1 VVVTHFIAPVK
12 PPNTWRDTPWHM
24 WQVYRMNGV
33 KRIGLIAARNKSGM
47 SQQQA
52 ADELGVHISTYRK
65 KESGERAMNEDFIKK
80 ACELFSVTPD
90 QLVAEVSAS
99 LSEAGDQIDFEKL
112 TTNLIRARQQL
123 GAIPEEAAR
132 EVILALISASRRS

>member
-1 VVVTHFIAPVK
+1 
-12 PPNTWRDTPWHM
+12 M
-24 WQVYRMNGV
+24 WQIYRMNGV
-33 KRIGLIAARNKSGM
+33 KRTGLIAARNKSGM

-52 ADELGVHISTYRK
+52 ADALGVHISTYRK

-90 QLVAEVSAS
+90 QLVAEISAS
-99 LSEAGDQIDFEKL
+99 LSEAGEIDFEKL

-132 EVILALISASRRS
+132 EVIVALISASRRS